1 MDRALL
7 MRVKKKV
14 KKQLLKAREK
24 ATQVMSS
31 GTIAVQTIN
40 ITKVIGNLENYP
52 WNS

>member
-7 MRVKKKV
+7 VRAKKKV

-31 GTIAVQTIN
+31 GTVAP
-40 ITKVIGNLENYP
+40 GSPNY
-52 WNS
+52 